1 MSKVNMQMQINKLLN
16 TAKPAGSL
24 YELVSEFWLNRLS
37 TENDMRVSK

>member
-24 YELVSEFWLNRLS
+24 RLGDS
-37 TENDMRVSK
+37 H